1 MFDLGTLTK
10 DYAST
15 STWLRE
21 RDLMYRGIKCEGCRL
36 WKTEV
41 LDKDRK
47 LDGHNWKCFRC
58 KQKTSVREGS
68 FFQQSHLKLATIVRI
83 MYLFVM
89 NVPLM
94 VAKQMLGG
102 EVGKTCLMDWYNF
115 MRDICTS
122 HLPRHPVR
130 LGGAADDEIVEVDES
145 LYKRKN
151 KYHRGADR
159 GGGHWIFGCIE
170 RKSSKVMMW
179 SVPNRE
185 RQTIQPLIEQAI
197 IPGTMIFS
205 DCAKIYDNLNVI
217 GYRHEAVN
225 HSVEFVRPDGVN
237 TNKIEG
243 FWGNSECKFKSMRG
257 VVDAQLDI
265 HLDEAIW
272 RNNRAIDAKNQG
284 PSLFG
289 LFAEDVKEAYPC
301 VVDDPMPPGYNIMPR
316 PRYGQ

>member
-21 RDLMYRGIKCEGCRL
+21 HDLMYKGMKCEGCRL
-36 WKTEV
+36 WETEV

-47 LDGHNWKCFRC
+47 LDGHNWKCSRC
-58 KQKTSVREGS
+58 KQKTSVRKGS

-122 HLPRHPVR
+122 HLQRHPVR
-130 LGGAADDEIVEVDES
+130 LGGAADDDIVEVDES

-159 GGGHWIFGCIE
+159 GGGH
-170 RKSSKVMMW
+170 
-179 SVPNRE
+179 
-185 RQTIQPLIEQAI
+185 
-197 IPGTMIFS
+197 
-205 DCAKIYDNLNVI
+205 
-217 GYRHEAVN
+217 
-225 HSVEFVRPDGVN
+225 
-237 TNKIEG
+237 
-243 FWGNSECKFKSMRG
+243 
-257 VVDAQLDI
+257 
-265 HLDEAIW
+265 
-272 RNNRAIDAKNQG
+272 
-284 PSLFG
+284 
-289 LFAEDVKEAYPC
+289 
-301 VVDDPMPPGYNIMPR
+301 
-316 PRYGQ
+316 